1 MGISPNKTRRL
12 ENISLSLLFSLL
24 WILTFP
30 NFNQAWLAWIALV
43 PLFVVSL
50 TSRPAGAFGWGLLA
64 GTAGLLGI
72 FSWIFQVPGFRF
84 YHALPLALFYGLSP
98 AIWCAGVSWFGKRDS
113 RLLSL
118 FAPAL
123 WVTLGFLH
131 NHLGFLSFSW
141 ATLARSQHAHPV
153 FLQIASVTGEYGVT
167 FLIVLAN
174 TALALLII
182 RRAWQIAV
190 AAGIVIGLCVGW
202 GTYRLSYSPRLPTIQ
217 VAVVQ
222 PAIMLKERK
231 TPASRAAARR
241 RLETLTYQAAQS
253 RPVLIVWPETAIRD
267 LKRHPDL
274 VAWLKELAAETHAAL
289 IVGAS
294 EFVKFG
300 RGKPVGNGRVRYKL
314 RQYNAAWFFSPNGH
328 TSPPYHKRLLVP
340 FGEYLPLSPPVS
352 WPKWL
357 VPAPLQGL
365 AGKTYRTF
373 SLRNGVRVAPIICW
387 ENLFPDFVRKAVKD
401 RADMV
406 VHLVNDNWFGPTAAP
421 YQHNMASVL
430 RAVENRLPIL
440 VASNT
445 GPSEIIG
452 ADGRILAKTPRLFTP
467 CVITAEVPVPK
478 TRTFFTRYGELFPA
492 LCFILLLIVVPFPK
506 IE

>member
-1 MGISPNKTRRL
+1 VKTFL
-12 ENISLSLLFSLL
+12 VALSAFSL
-24 WILTFP
+24 ILIFP
-30 NFNQAWLAWIALV
+30 DLNQAWLAWIALI
-43 PLFVVSL
+43 PLLIVSL

-64 GTAGLLGI
+64 GTASLLGI
-72 FSWIFQVPGFRF
+72 FSWIYQVPGFRF
-84 YHALPLALFYGLSP
+84 YHALPLALFYGLFP
-98 AIWCAGVSWFGKRDS
+98 AVWCAVISWFGKRDS
-113 RLLSL
+113 CLLSL

-123 WVTLGFLH
+123 WVTLGFLQ
-131 NHLGFLSFSW
+131 NHMGFLSFSW
-141 ATLARSQHAHPV
+141 TTLARSQHAHPV
-153 FLQIASVTGEYGVT
+153 LLQIASVTGEYGVT

-174 TALALLII
+174 TALALLIL
-182 RRAWQIAV
+182 RRACQTAV

-202 GTYRLSYSPRLPTIQ
+202 GAYRLNHSPRPPTIR

-222 PAIMLKERK
+222 PAILLKERK
-231 TPASRAAARR
+231 TAESRAAARR

-253 RPVLIVWPETAIRD
+253 RPALIVWPETAIRD
-267 LKRHPDL
+267 LKRHPEL
-274 VAWLKELAAETHAAL
+274 VAWLKELATETHAAL

-300 RGKPVGNGRVRYKL
+300 RGKPVGNGRIRYKL
-314 RQYNAAWFFSPNGH
+314 RQYNAAWFFTPSGH

-357 VPAPLQGL
+357 VPAPIRGL
-365 AGKTYRTF
+365 AGKAYRAFPLEDGLLVT
-373 SLRNGVRVAPIICW
+373 PIICW
-387 ENLFPDFVRKAVKD
+387 ENLFPDFVREAVKD

-430 RAVENRLPIL
+430 RAVENRLPII

-452 ADGRILAKTPRLFTP
+452 PDGRVLARAPGTFRP
-467 CVITAEVPVPK
+467 CVIAAEVPVPK
-478 TRTFFTRYGELFPA
+478 TRTLFTRYGEIFPL
-492 LCFILLLIVVPFPK
+492 LCFLLLIPLLYYRAK
-506 IE
+506 KRR